1 MRRWGGLLVVLV
13 LGMGGAKDALC
24 QATGARASERTVD
37 ELVNHALANNP
48 ELQAARSELE
58 AAQGSLLQAGLRPNP
73 MLDVG
78 WQRSVTG
85 PDNNFMAGVT
95 LPLDLN
101 GRRAGRVGVAESER
115 GVRAAQLAER
125 ERVLRAEV
133 RLKAGEVLSARRN
146 IEITA
151 ELLEANHKALSLLH
165 SRVRRG
171 ALPRRGEAHQRHF
184 SQRGRRGDGH
194 PAGSQPQPGKH
205 PGRPRRGPGGVETA
219 RCRGPY
225 DAGKWSLRSSGTRPP
240 SAPLRPMRQGCGGSR
255 GRTSR

>member
-58 AAQGSLLQAGLRPNP
+58 AAQGRLFQAGLRPDP
-73 MLDVG
+73 TLDVG
-78 WQRSVTG
+78 VQRSVTG

-115 GVRAAQLAER
+115 GVKAAHLGPEHPFALGE
-125 ERVLRAEV
+125 LR
-133 RLKAGEVLSARRN
+133 R
-146 IEITA
+146 
-151 ELLEANHKALSLLH
+151 
-165 SRVRRG
+165 
-171 ALPRRGEAHQRHF
+171 P
-184 SQRGRRGDGH
+184 H
-194 PAGSQPQPGKH
+194 PALRLGDADAA
-205 PGRPRRGPGGVETA
+205 RPAAV
-219 RCRGPY
+219 
-225 DAGKWSLRSSGTRPP
+225 
-240 SAPLRPMRQGCGGSR
+240 
-255 GRTSR
+255 